1 MILFTPADHASLEPD
16 FVRAVTAQ
24 REAYAKTCQAPYSPP
39 GSDLARGILSR
50 SPLATQLFELSA
62 ALRRFPSEHCLCHI
76 APGLL
81 AACVDLQVAL
91 AVSFQGQQM
100 TVLLAAPQGNQP
112 FPVTLSFRP
121 TAAAKLRNRL
131 QDLKGLPANVCFGGD
146 AYAGFANHFY
156 YNFPVWQMRD
166 LSISRPHPALA
177 EIPCDLLLNLILCCE
192 VGYCPARFFQ
202 LLGLSAH
209 EALETV
215 SDLPQDKAAD
225 LRNQLERLLPAP
237 FAPPPA
243 PTLPPARAYTTY
255 ADLAGFLKQYHL
267 LRKDLALALHL
278 APQALARTDHMPLP
292 QPFLEIIAYAQT
304 HSHTALRQE
313 LLRRAGPEHACTL
326 WSADDLR
333 DFRERYKLPQS
344 RLKVLLSREV
354 LYLSQWENA
363 TADIPFSVCKALD
376 KLQDAF
382 RRVFPEVEDPAF
394 ND

>member
-1 MILFTPADHASLEPD
+1 MILFTPADPTFLKPD
-16 FVRAVTAQ
+16 FVRAITAQ

-39 GSDLARGILSR
+39 GSDLKRGLLSH

-62 ALRRFPSEHCLCHI
+62 TGRRFPSEH
-76 APGLL
+76 GLYHLSPSRL

-91 AVSFQGQQM
+91 AVSFQEQQM

-131 QDLKGLPANVCFGGD
+131 KDLKGQPANFCFGGD
-146 AYAGFANHFY
+146 SHAWFARDFC

-166 LSISRPHPALA
+166 LSFSRPHPALA
-177 EIPCDLLLNLILCCE
+177 DIPCDLLLNLILCCE

-209 EALETV
+209 EVLETV
-215 SDLPQDKAAD
+215 SDLPQGTASA
-225 LRNQLERLLPAP
+225 LRDQLERLLPAP
-237 FAPPPA
+237 FVPPPA
-243 PTLPPARAYTTY
+243 PTLSPARAYTTY
-255 ADLAGFLKQYHL
+255 ADLADFLKQYHL

-278 APQALARTDHMPLP
+278 HPKALSRNDEAPLP

-333 DFRERYKLPQS
+333 DFRERYQIPQS

-363 TADIPFSVCKALD
+363 AADIPFSVCKALD
-376 KLQDAF
+376 ELLHAF
-382 RRVFPEVEDPAF
+382 RLVFPEVEDTARR
-394 ND
+394 D